1 MTGRASVSATEKV
14 TGNAVHGERA
24 RCATIVTCAWS
35 VRFKL
40 VNRDRRRG
48 KKQLQ
53 EWERVYA
60 AGLLVGGD
68 GTETGICKQ
77 GESGGRG
84 GEEGIGKRRVVGLVK
99 WRLVGGAGMSGRLPV
114 RGREGCWGGSSEIE
128 FTPSEVRQFVS
139 DHGARKMLPVVYG
152 TGGPP
157 SSRWRRCATIFL
169 GSASGSTSNIVNS
182 CWIIKPTST
191 ATVMTTALG
200 LLMVLLPAAYPEKI
214 SIGEWV
220 SNNRS
225 NSVLS
230 FVDRIREMA
239 VKATKGE
246 RTRCKESF
254 CDQRSNDYGGL
265 LHSTPTCTF
274 LFNDGWK

>member
-1 MTGRASVSATEKV
+1 MKRALQAREQRQKKREKAV
-14 TGNAVHGERA
+14 TGVREGVRGRVVGWWRWHGDRDLQARRER
-24 RCATIVTCAWS
+24 R
-35 VRFKL
+35 
-40 VNRDRRRG
+40 
-48 KKQLQ
+48 Q
-53 EWERVYA
+53 
-60 AGLLVGGD
+60 
-68 GTETGICKQ
+68 
-77 GESGGRG
+77 RG
-84 GEEGIGKRRVVGLVK
+84 GEERIGKRRVVGLVK

-157 SSRWRRCATIFL
+157 SSRWRRRATIFL

-182 CWIIKPTST
+182 SWIIKPTST